1 MIGRAPR
8 WALSQQTRQRRRRS
22 HADLPHENL
31 PARDWKYS
39 RTSVP
44 ARCTISSLVGFY
56 CGANRPFRKRRLLQW
71 RAGRGCDWDGRRDEK
86 EEMSIAEPNLG
97 PARFRD
103 AIKKI
108 AV

>member
-1 MIGRAPR
+1 LEVQPYLGTGAVYNLKSSRFLLRRQSPF
-8 WALSQQTRQRRRRS
+8 SQKKIVAVARR
-22 HADLPHENL
+22 
-31 PARDWKYS
+31 
-39 RTSVP
+39 
-44 ARCTISSLVGFY
+44 G
-56 CGANRPFRKRRLLQW
+56 
-71 RAGRGCDWDGRRDEK
+71 GCDWDGRRDEK